1 MQEHYL
7 TGKLPD
13 EIRQLTKLETRVLG
27 RYDNTNR
34 IVITEAIGE
43 LTALTTLYIAGN
55 GLTSLS
61 DEIGLLSNL
70 KSLRMQNNNLTGTIP
85 VWIGGSLNLN
95 GLCIFGNKLTGEIPA
110 DIKNN
115 VWWEYYWKSWIEE
128 QQEGYG
134 FTNPD

>member
-1 MQEHYL
+1 M
-7 TGKLPD
+7 
-13 EIRQLTKLETRVLG
+13 LG

-43 LTALTTLYIAGN
+43 LTVLTTLYIAGN
-55 GLTSLS
+55 GLTSLP

-70 KSLRMQNNNLTGTIP
+70 KSLRVQNNNLTGTIL
-85 VWIGGSLNLN
+85 VWIGDLLNLN
-95 GLCIFGNKLTGEIPA
+95 GLCIFGNKLIGEIPA